1 MDSITKKAAQVRLV
15 IFDVDGVLTDGS
27 LYLAETKE
35 LIKAFHVH
43 DGLGIKLLQDSGIPV
58 AIISSRESAIVQ
70 QRLEALGVR
79 YIYQGQNEKLPA
91 FEALLTELNIP
102 YDAVAYVG
110 DDLPDIPL
118 IQRAGFGVAVANAS
132 NHVKQ
137 YAVWHTSLNGG
148 AGAARE
154 VCEFILNAQGKL
166 NSAIENIVRY
176 DYA

>member
-1 MDSITKKAAQVRLV
+1 MDAITKKAAHVRVV

-27 LYLAETKE
+27 LYFSETKE

-43 DGLGIKLLQDSGIPV
+43 DGLGIKLLQENGIIV
-58 AIISSRESAIVQ
+58 AVITSRDSAIVQ
-70 QRLEALGVR
+70 QRLESLGVR
-79 YIYQGQNEKLPA
+79 HIYQGQTEKLPA
-91 FEALLTELNIP
+91 FEALLTELNVP

-132 NHVKQ
+132 NHVKK
-137 YAVWHTSLNGG
+137 YAAWQTSVNGG

-154 VCEFILNAQGKL
+154 VCEFILQAQGKL
-166 NSAIENIVRY
+166 ISAVEKFC
-176 DYA
+176 

>member
-1 MDSITKKAAQVRLV
+1 MDSLTKKAAKVRLV

-27 LYLAETKE
+27 LYLSETKE

-43 DGLGIKLLQDSGIPV
+43 DGLGLKLLQENGIVV
-58 AIISSRESAIVQ
+58 AVITSRESAIVQ

-79 YIYQGQNEKLPA
+79 HIYQGQTEKLPA

-132 NHVKQ
+132 MHVKK
-137 YAVWHTSLNGG
+137 YAAWQTSLAGG

-154 VCEFILNAQGKL
+154 VCEFILQAQGKL
-166 NSAIENIVRY
+166 TRALEKY
-176 DYA
+176 C